1 MITATLY
8 FFLCY
13 DDKITVT
20 SSKILPLRRSSMSKV
35 AIVTDSTAYIPQ
47 EMLKRYPITVLPQ
60 VLIWGEETF
69 RDGVDIQPVEFYTRL
84 AKATVMPSTSQV
96 SPVEFETA
104 FRSLNAQGYEVLA
117 ITIANSLSGTMAS
130 AIQAK
135 AALDGQP
142 IELVDSNTTAM
153 AMGFQALAA
162 AKAAVRGASLAECKA
177 IAEAAQPR
185 TGVIITVET
194 LEFLHRGGR
203 IGGAQKFLATALN
216 IKPII
221 EVVEGK
227 LEGVEKVRT
236 RRKALAR
243 LVELVGERTGGK
255 KPLQISVVHANSRV
269 DAESVL
275 ELAKST
281 YQVTEGSVTDVSP
294 VIGTHVGP
302 GTVGVCWM
310 VED

>member
-1 MITATLY
+1 MA
-8 FFLCY
+8 
-13 DDKITVT
+13 
-20 SSKILPLRRSSMSKV
+20 KV

-47 EMLKRYPITVLPQ
+47 NMMKPYPITVLPQ

-96 SPVEFETA
+96 SPVEFEEA
-104 FRSLNAQGYEVLA
+104 FRALNAQGYEVLA
-117 ITIANSLSGTMAS
+117 ITISNLLSGTMAS

-142 IELVDSNTTAM
+142 IELVDSDTTAM
-153 AMGFQALAA
+153 AMGFQVLAA
-162 AKAAVRGASLAECKA
+162 AKAAVKGASLAECKA
-177 IAEAAQPR
+177 IAEAARPH

-203 IGGAQKFLATALN
+203 IGSAQKFLATALN

-221 EVVEGK
+221 EVTKGK
-227 LEGVEKVRT
+227 LEGIEKVRT

-255 KPLQISVVHANSRV
+255 KPVQIAVLHANSPE
-269 DAESVL
+269 DAEATL
-275 ELAKST
+275 ELARST
-281 YQVTEGSVTDVSP
+281 YQVTEGVVTDVSP

-302 GTVGVCWM
+302 GTVGICWSFYR
-310 VED
+310 VRLG